1 MADFTVYKTAT
12 GIIEHVI
19 SSDCNISDIIVES
32 DETIVAGNYSPGAYK
47 FVDGVAT
54 AIDRPAVDP

>member
-19 SSDCNISDIIVES
+19 SSDCDISDIIVES
-32 DETIVAGNYSPGAYK
+32 DETIVAGNYSPGGYK

-54 AIDRPAVDP
+54 VINRPAVDP